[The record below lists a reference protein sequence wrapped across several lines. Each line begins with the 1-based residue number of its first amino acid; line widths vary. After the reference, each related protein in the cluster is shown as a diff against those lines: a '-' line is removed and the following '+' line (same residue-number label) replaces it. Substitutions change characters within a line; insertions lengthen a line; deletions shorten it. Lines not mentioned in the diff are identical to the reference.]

1 VLLKR
6 WTNWGKT
13 GFFENFL
20 GLPEKTCS
28 DEDNA
33 SSELHPTE
41 VMSRVPIQSPSDT
54 PKLAK
59 QCVTPLHGT
68 ANAANPRNPGL
79 PTPGCT
85 HTETAILR
93 PPTARFIP
101 IGSIAVD
108 RRQIS
113 RIGAIVHNLRQ
124 WRLYHQSIK
133 HICSLLAIIRIGA
146 SNDRS
151 QRHATSVSG

>member
-1 VLLKR
+1 M
-6 WTNWGKT
+6 TSS
-13 GFFENFL
+13 L

-33 SSELHPTE
+33 SSKLHPTE

-59 QCVTPLHGT
+59 QCVTSLHGT

-93 PPTARFIP
+93 PPMARFIP
-101 IGSIAVD
+101 IGPIAVD

-113 RIGAIVHNLRQ
+113 RIGAIGPNLRQ
-124 WRLYHQSIK
+124 WRLYHQRIK